1 MRRRGRKAKCIW
13 CGSGRT
19 IGKGIR
25 QTVTLGNRTIR
36 LCRECGRKF
45 TVGRARVQPAH
56 VSDENPHAIEQ
67 DHAEPVADSL
77 PGPDMIEEPD
87 DSLDSFRI

>member
-25 QTVTLGNRTIR
+25 RTVTLGNRTIR
-36 LCRECGRKF
+36 LCRECGRRF
-45 TVGRARVQPAH
+45 TVGRARVQPAK
-56 VSDENPHAIEQ
+56 VIEH
-67 DHAEPVADSL
+67 DPK
-77 PGPDMIEEPD
+77 PTEPD
-87 DSLDSFRI
+87 YADTLPCPMQTPEQTNEPFDEFRI